1 MAAAARG
8 VPTAAAST
16 LPRTPRPGA
25 LWWRVTLHWLAHYR
39 RSWQGTAISS
49 FLAPLLYLGAM
60 GYGLGGLVRPGALG
74 GVPYV
79 EFIAPGVLVA
89 TAMQIGAGEAMY
101 PVLGAVKW
109 QRQYHAMLAA
119 PLGAADLVLGH
130 TAYIVLRIAVA
141 ATAFTVVAA
150 LLGALPSPLAVLAAL
165 VAVLCGTAHVPA
177 IMAFAAR
184 QENDANFALL
194 FRFVVV
200 PMFLFAGTFFPVSQL
215 PAWTQPLVWL
225 TPLWHGTE
233 TARQLTLGTPQWPAV
248 AGHCA
253 YLLLWTGVGLVV
265 AVRAFTRRLLT

>member
-1 MAAAARG
+1 MA
-8 VPTAAAST
+8 VPSPAVSTAAAST
-16 LPRTPRPGA
+16 LARTPRPGA
-25 LWWRVTLHWLAHYR
+25 LWRRVTLLWLAHYR
-39 RSWQGTAISS
+39 RSWQGTAMSS

-60 GYGLGGLVRPGALG
+60 GYGLGGLVQSGGLG

-79 EFIAPGVLVA
+79 EFVAPGVLAA

-119 PLGAADLVLGH
+119 PLGPADLVLGH
-130 TAYIVLRIAVA
+130 TAYIVLRIVVA

-194 FRFVVV
+194 FRFGIV
-200 PMFLFAGTFFPVSQL
+200 PMFLFAGTFFPVDQL
-215 PAWTQPLVWL
+215 PVWTRPLVWA

-233 TARQLTLGTPQWPAV
+233 AARQLALGTPHWAAI

-253 YLLLWTGVGLVV
+253 YLLLWTGFGLVV